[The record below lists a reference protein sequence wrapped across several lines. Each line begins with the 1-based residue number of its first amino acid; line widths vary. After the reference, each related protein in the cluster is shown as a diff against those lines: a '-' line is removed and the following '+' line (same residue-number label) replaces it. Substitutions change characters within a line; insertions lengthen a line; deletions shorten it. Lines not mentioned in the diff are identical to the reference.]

1 LSAKALNQ
9 GDPPPVREAIHTDS
23 APSPAGTY
31 SQAIKSGG
39 LIYVSGQT
47 PRRPDGERILE
58 EPFEVQAE
66 LVMRNLNA
74 IAVAAG
80 SSMMNAVQVTVFLKD
95 PANSAAFDSIYREWV
110 GEPAPSRTL
119 VQSSLTVGELE
130 VNAVLAVAS

>member
-1 LSAKALNQ
+1 
-9 GDPPPVREAIHTDS
+9 
-23 APSPAGTY
+23 
-31 SQAIKSGG
+31 
-39 LIYVSGQT
+39 
-47 PRRPDGERILE
+47 LE